1 MGSRRFLGK
10 TLTYCF
16 ISNNTKIDLAFTA
29 FQNLNLAR
37 KAFSSHVRAY
47 ATHPSNEKEIFHVK
61 NLHLGHL
68 AKAFG
73 LREAPAGI
81 GGVPKQ
87 KKLASG
93 ARPSGGTSKRKRGE
107 DDEEDSADEEIRD
120 PNKRPTIPR
129 SGRALEGKGLHGPK
143 KVTRGDFN
151 IANTQALEALVSRKG
166 IRK

>member
-1 MGSRRFLGK
+1 M
-10 TLTYCF
+10 
-16 ISNNTKIDLAFTA
+16 DLK
-29 FQNLNLAR
+29 NLNLAR

-73 LREAPAGI
+73 LREAPSGI

-87 KKLASG
+87 KKMAAG
-93 ARPSGGTSKRKRGE
+93 ARLPASNAKRKRNDAGDSEGSE
-107 DDEEDSADEEIRD
+107 DDDVA
-120 PNKRPTIPR
+120 PKRPTIPR

-143 KVTRGDFN
+143 SVTRSDFN
-151 IANTQALEALVSRKG
+151 VANTSALEALVARKG
-166 IRK
+166 IRR